1 MTATIQLA
9 AMEWRLLRREPLVL
23 AFGAAFPL
31 LLLVVMGLAS
41 SGADRDLADLR
52 HSESETYVP
61 VLIAFNL
68 AMLGIS
74 VLPTALVNHRERGVL
89 RRLATTP
96 VAPWRLLSAQLAVN
110 AAVAIVAVLIVLAV
124 ARVAFDVA
132 LPGQALGFA
141 LTWLLTAAALCAIGL
156 VISAVAPTARTANVV
171 GTLTWF
177 PLMFFAGLW
186 IPRAAMSDAL
196 RRSVSDATPLGAG
209 VGALQEA
216 MAGQFP
222 DALHLAVLAAY
233 AVVAALVATR
243 LFRWE

>member
-1 MTATIQLA
+1 M
-9 AMEWRLLRREPLVL
+9 
-23 AFGAAFPL
+23 
-31 LLLVVMGLAS
+31 
-41 SGADRDLADLR
+41 
-52 HSESETYVP
+52 
-61 VLIAFNL
+61 
-68 AMLGIS
+68 
-74 VLPTALVNHRERGVL
+74 L

-186 IPRAAMSDAL
+186 IPRAAMSDTL
-196 RRSVSDATPLGAG
+196 RSVSDATPLGAG

>member
-41 SGADRDLADLR
+41 SGADRDLGGL
-52 HSESETYVP
+52 SLIETYVP

-124 ARVAFDVA
+124 ARLAFDVA

-141 LTWLLTAAALCAIGL
+141 VTWLLTAAALCAIGL

-186 IPRAAMSDAL
+186 IPRAAMSDTL
-196 RRSVSDATPLGAG
+196 RGVSDATPLGAG

-222 DALHLAVLAAY
+222 DAAAPRGPGGLRGGRR
-233 AVVAALVATR
+233 AR
-243 LFRWE
+243 GD